1 MRVRALAMRILN
13 QIRHDKRT
21 LALMML
27 APLLMLTLMYFIF
40 EGTSS
45 TTTVAVINAPV
56 SFVDNLEANNV
67 IVLRY
72 SESEAQMALELGE
85 VMAAINVVS
94 GKSYIELD
102 GSDPGKAK
110 MTLAAVQMANL
121 KTGGARTDLL
131 PKVHYV
137 YGYEDSSM
145 FDNYGAVFIGFIV
158 FFFTFLVAGISFLQE
173 RTTGTLEKLLSMPI
187 KRWEIV
193 VGYVLGFGV
202 VTVLQSFVISWFC
215 IYVLDMSMTGS
226 FALVLLITLLTAMVA
241 LTFGILAS
249 TAANSEFQ
257 MMQFIPVVIIPQLFF
272 SGIFDLPAWLE
283 IIERAMP
290 LYYIANALTQV
301 MIKGSGIT
309 AIAGDLV
316 VILGFSLLFMVINTR
331 LLKKY
336 RRI

>member
-1 MRVRALAMRILN
+1 MRARALAMRILN

-72 SESEAQMALELGE
+72 SEREAQMALELGE
-85 VMAAINVVS
+85 VVATINVVS

-121 KTGGARTDLL
+121 KTGGTRTDLL
-131 PKVHYV
+131 PEVHYV

-309 AIAGDLV
+309 VIAGDLV